1 MEGDGSTGTVVSTPG
16 ISIERI
22 NFNFSDPH
30 TEVDGQFSEI
40 NTPHPFLTDPAVR
53 EAMNMSVNRQ
63 LIADE
68 FYGLGQTPTANALGG
83 LEAFESPN
91 TSWTYDVEGAAQ
103 VLEDAGWTMDG
114 DVRAKDGV
122 ELKITYAT
130 SVNQVRQKT
139 QQVIKADWETLGIA
153 VQLEQIDAG
162 IYFDSSAGNDQ
173 NFGHFYWDINM
184 YTQDGTSPVPIAYM
198 REWYAGPDNIN
209 IAQKSND
216 WQGTNRS
223 RWVNAEYDAAFDEL
237 LRATTME
244 QAFELL
250 IQLNDIIIAERA
262 SIPIVN
268 RAGSVYALSNRIR
281 PENIAI
287 GVGFEYN
294 YWNIANWNTVEE
306 A

>member
-1 MEGDGSTGTVVSTPG
+1 V
-16 ISIERI
+16 
-22 NFNFSDPH
+22 
-30 TEVDGQFSEI
+30 
-40 NTPHPFLTDPAVR
+40 L
-53 EAMNMSVNRQ
+53 
-63 LIADE
+63 
-68 FYGLGQTPTANALGG
+68 
-83 LEAFESPN
+83 LEH
-91 TSWTYDVEGAAQ
+91 
-103 VLEDAGWTMDG
+103 L
-114 DVRAKDGV
+114 
-122 ELKITYAT
+122 
-130 SVNQVRQKT
+130 
-139 QQVIKADWETLGIA
+139 
-153 VQLEQIDAG
+153 DAG